1 MAESACWDPPERGP
15 DNHRLLQGRGRG
27 ETAVMQQAT
36 STYGLIPVAD
46 EVAQDARTY
55 TLCFFGAGF
64 VVPQVQLIE
73 ACSDAEAIDH
83 ARSTRQFT
91 RREIWDR
98 HRLVAVM
105 PASAEGY

>member
-1 MAESACWDPPERGP
+1 
-15 DNHRLLQGRGRG
+15 
-27 ETAVMQQAT
+27 MQQAA
-36 STYGLIPVAD
+36 STYGLLPLGD
-46 EVAQDARTY
+46 EAAQDARTY

-105 PASAEGY
+105 PPSTNGY